1 MFGNRKK
8 FAGVLL
14 TLAMTTSLFTAC
26 SGNNG
31 NNSGNSTTEPP
42 ASSQASAEASST
54 ASASASAPA
63 SEAPAGID
71 TSKKVNLQFY
81 MLGNAP
87 KDLPKVE
94 AEINKMAEADLNAT
108 VTFNFTT
115 WTDWDQKYKLLLS
128 TGQDVDLIFT
138 ADWTQYQ
145 QYAKKGA
152 FQPLDELL
160 PVAAPKLTEFV
171 PQDMWNAVKIDGKI
185 FTVPATYEEYVTNGF
200 VWREDLRKKYNLPTP
215 VDIATFEAYLDGIK
229 QNEPKIQPLAI
240 GSDMGGALSD
250 AYLDIHRQI
259 VGAFPYG
266 VFSSYGKPG
275 EISSY
280 WGSPEHL
287 DDLKRFKN
295 WADKGYFS
303 KNELNEKETNQDK
316 LVNGTAAAM
325 LGDNPTRYNQTSSN
339 MKSLHPDWELGY
351 TPYGVTNGYAT
362 PVHPIHN
369 GFAIPASSKNAER
382 ALAFYEKMVTDKR
395 YNQLTEYGFEGVNY
409 TVEDGYYKMVG
420 DANTNG
426 FPRESMQGWAWRNP
440 EFMLFEPSYDGVK
453 AIFDQLD
460 AIQKPDIYTG
470 FAEDYTE
477 YQAERSALEQ
487 VEKQYLFP
495 LMAGQVKDVEAGL
508 NTFMDKAKKAGLE
521 KIQESY
527 KKQWAAY
534 LSEQGIQ

>member
-1 MFGNRKK
+1 MLSTKK
-8 FAGVLL
+8 KTAGVALSLAL
-14 TLAMTTSLFTAC
+14 TASLFAAC
-26 SGNNG
+26 SNNND
-31 NNSGNSTTEPP
+31 NNQASGSTEPSKSASP
-42 ASSQASAEASST
+42 SSSASSSPA
-54 ASASASAPA
+54 A

-87 KDLPKVE
+87 KDLSKVE
-94 AEINKMAEADLNAT
+94 AEINKMALEDLNAT

-152 FQPLDELL
+152 FLPLDDLL
-160 PVAAPKLTEFV
+160 PKAAPKLNEFV
-171 PQDMWNAVKIDGKI
+171 PKDMWDAVRIDGKI
-185 FTVPATYEEYVTNGF
+185 FTVPATYKEYVTNGF

-215 VDIATFEAYLDGIK
+215 VDIATFEQYLDGIK
-229 QNEPKIQPLAI
+229 KNEPKLQPLAI
-240 GSDMGGALSD
+240 GSDFRNSLYYPFMDVSRKMVGAL
-250 AYLDIHRQI
+250 
-259 VGAFPYG
+259 GYG
-266 VFSSYGKPG
+266 MYASYDSPG
-275 EISSY
+275 QISSY

-287 DDLKRFKN
+287 EDLKRFKS
-295 WADKGYFS
+295 WADNGYIS
-303 KNELNEKETNQDK
+303 KNELNEKETSQTK
-316 LVNGTAAAM
+316 IVNGVAAAM
-325 LGDNPTRYNQTSSN
+325 LGDNPTRYNQTLGN

-351 TPYGVTNGYAT
+351 TPYATATGFAT

-369 GFAIPASSKNAER
+369 GFAVPASSKNAER

-395 YNQLTEYGFEGVNY
+395 YNLLTQYGFEGVNY
-409 TVEDGYYKMVG
+409 TVDNGYYKMLG

-426 FPRESMQGWAWRNP
+426 FLREGMQGWAWRNP

-453 AIFDQLD
+453 AIFDELD
-460 AIQKPDIYTG
+460 KVQKPDIFTG

-495 LMAGQVKDVEAGL
+495 LMAGQAKDVDKAL
-508 NTFMDKAKKAGLE
+508 ATFMDNAKKAGLD
-521 KIQESY
+521 KIQEAY
-527 KKQWAAY
+527 KKQWLAY